1 MTETATYDA
10 TDESK
15 PGLTDFLSGLF
26 LGLLVGGLV
35 GISVSPLTGDVLAG
49 LVALLA
55 AYFGLAGKL
64 PGNSAVNRLR
74 LLAFCIGVLAGVPCS
89 ILVRTN
95 GWLAP
100 PMDVRIERY
109 TDAGLPQELARDLA
123 IFDQTGLR
131 VGGLAAVPDPKAPQN
146 PGYTFSAGSSVQC
159 SALSDVAFGTARLRL
174 EAMQQADDPWGRAGQ
189 FGLALPEAQQSDF
202 ADYVHKLLCDQTE

>member
-1 MTETATYDA
+1 MTATSTPDSR
-10 TDESK
+10 DENT
-15 PGLTDFLSGLF
+15 PDLADFLSGLL

-55 AYFGLAGKL
+55 AFFGLGGKL
-64 PGNSAVNRLR
+64 PGKSPVTRLR

-100 PMDVRIERY
+100 PLDVRIERY
-109 TDAGLPQELARDLA
+109 TAAGLPEALARDLA

-131 VGGLAAVPDPKAPQN
+131 IGGLAAVPDPKAPQN

-159 SALSDVAFGTARLRL
+159 SALSDVAFGTTRLRL
-174 EAMQQADDPWGRAGQ
+174 EAMQGADAPWSQAGQ
-189 FGLALPEAQQSDF
+189 FGLALPEEQQSDF
-202 ADYVHKLLCDQTE
+202 ADYVHKLFCDQTE